1 MLSAFSKYAGVI
13 QAVLGAIGTAA
24 PSAVP
29 ALGASQGGSI
39 FNLISGLALSYLGFK
54 GPETQQRVGALGI
67 GGLNALVGI
76 LPVLGVNSIAGMN
89 LNTETVGIIVNL
101 AIGAWG
107 LVSGLMKKKAA

>member
-13 QAVLGAIGTAA
+13 QAVLGVVGTAA

-39 FNLISGLALSYLGFK
+39 FNLVSGLALSYLGFK
-54 GPETQQRVGALGI
+54 GPETQQRMGAIGL
-67 GGLNALVGI
+67 GGLNAVVGI
-76 LPVLGVNSIAGMN
+76 LGTLGVTQIAGIT
-89 LNTETVGIIVNL
+89 LNESTIGIILNL

-107 LVSGLMKKKAA
+107 LVAGLMKKKSA